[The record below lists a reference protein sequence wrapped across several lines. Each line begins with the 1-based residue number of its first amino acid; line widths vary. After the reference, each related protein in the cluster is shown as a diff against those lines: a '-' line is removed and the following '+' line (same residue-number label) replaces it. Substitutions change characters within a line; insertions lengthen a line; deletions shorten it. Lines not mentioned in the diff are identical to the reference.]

1 MTKQRTTP
9 DRVSVRGRINEGA
22 PSSYGEWTIAVAN
35 KVYELGGTDRD
46 LAEALEVTPQT
57 IANWHKA
64 HAEFFET
71 KKSKE
76 FADARVE
83 RAMFHRAIGYDLN
96 DGTHIPANPTSA
108 IFWLKNRRSDRW
120 RDRQPD
126 SGSVT
131 EQTIL
136 DPDAVVDQI
145 VTVATEYPQA
155 APRLRR
161 LLQTALDR
169 ILQRH

>member
-1 MTKQRTTP
+1 MKKRTP
-9 DRVSVRGRINEGA
+9 LDRVSVRGRINEGA
-22 PSSYGEWTIAVAN
+22 PSSYGEWVIAVAN

-83 RAMFHRAIGYDLN
+83 RAMFHRAVGYDLS
-96 DGTHIPANPTSA
+96 DGTHIPANPTSG
-108 IFWLKNRRSDRW
+108 IFWLKNRRPDRW
-120 RDRQPD
+120 RDRQPEPASLSD
-126 SGSVT
+126 
-131 EQTIL
+131 QAIL
-136 DPDAVVDQI
+136 EPDAVVDQL
-145 VTVATEYPQA
+145 VAVATEYPQA
-155 APRLRR
+155 APRLRS
-161 LLQTALDR
+161 LLQRALDR
-169 ILQRH
+169 IGARA

>member
-1 MTKQRTTP
+1 MKKRTSP
-9 DRVSVRGRINEGA
+9 DRISVRGRINEGA
-22 PSSYGEWTIAVAN
+22 PTSYGEWAISVAN

-64 HAEFFET
+64 HPEFFET

-83 RAMFHRAIGYDLN
+83 RAMFHRAIGYDLS
-96 DGTHIPANPTSA
+96 DGTHIPANPTSG
-108 IFWLKNRRSDRW
+108 IFWLKNRRPDRW

-126 SGSVT
+126 SAALPDHA
-131 EQTIL
+131 IL
-136 DPDAVVDQI
+136 DPDAVVDQL
-145 VTVATEYPQA
+145 VAVATEFPQA

-161 LLQTALDR
+161 LLRTALDR
-169 ILQRH
+169 IPQ